1 MSRGIFI
8 EGLGCVLSGIVG
20 TGNASTSYSH
30 NIGTLGITKV
40 GSRRVI
46 QVAGVVM
53 LVLGLVGKAGAIF
66 VSLPDPILAGM
77 FLFLFP
83 LVMAVGIG
91 TLKDVNLESSR
102 NIFIVSFSIFL
113 GLVRSAGQCEKTL
126 MTTTTV

>member
-1 MSRGIFI
+1 M
-8 EGLGCVLSGIVG
+8 EGLGCVLSGIMG

-30 NIGTLGITKV
+30 NIGTLAVTRV

-46 QVAGVVM
+46 QIAGIIM
-53 LVLGLVGKAGAIF
+53 IGLGLVGKAGAIF
-66 VSLPDPILAGM
+66 VSLPDPILGGM

-113 GLVRSAGQCEKTL
+113 GLVNAYGF
-126 MTTTTV
+126 M